1 MILEKIMRLE
11 TDHPVYPRLPERQ
24 FRTIRYAT
32 GRRKNNSLQGKQD
45 NRVFRSWFKEL
56 ELIIARYCGPR
67 WPSTICAVD
76 GLRDMPLARFTQ
88 NDVNGNLR
96 QYFLQ
101 W

>member
-1 MILEKIMRLE
+1 M
-11 TDHPVYPRLPERQ
+11 DHPVYLRLPERQ

-67 WPSTICAVD
+67 WPSTIRAVD
-76 GLRDMPLARFTQ
+76 GLRDMLYWHGLHTTTGMEIC
-88 NDVNGNLR
+88 VNAFYDNKI
-96 QYFLQ
+96 
-101 W
+101 WV